1 MGPSQ
6 NNCVIDKWQA
16 SIRQDHCVRDC
27 ISPLSTITTA
37 SIEHPHLIADGVV
50 VLHFAAEHDA
60 ARLETPVRMVRE
72 ACRSLPGR
80 HAQFIQHE
88 EGVEVA

>member
-1 MGPSQ
+1 MHNQ
-6 NNCVIDKWQA
+6 
-16 SIRQDHCVRDC
+16 CVRNYIC
-27 ISPLSTITTA
+27 PLSTITIA

-50 VLHFAAEHDA
+50 VLHLAAEHDA

-80 HAQFIQHE
+80 HAQLIQHQ
-88 EGVEVA
+88 EGVEVAQLRGTQRTTDTDSSPCG